1 MGNKGIMKSDF
12 KNIPLNDRPREKALN
27 NGVEFLS
34 DQELLAIILKCG
46 TKGQSVLDLS
56 NTIMKKYH
64 NFSNLI
70 NCNYNELISIQG
82 INKAKAI
89 EIMSIIE
96 IIKRIQKSKVNDIK
110 VINSPDDIYEIFS
123 PLLENETQ
131 ENFWIIYLN
140 IKSHV
145 IKWEKLFVGGVSI
158 SIIDVNLIL
167 KKAIEYG
174 ACKIICIH
182 NHPSGDPTPSNQDI
196 LITKKINKNLLV
208 LDMKLLDHIIIGK
221 CGYISLKREGI
232 F

>member
-89 EIMSIIE
+89 EIMSII
-96 IIKRIQKSKVNDIK
+96 N
-110 VINSPDDIYEIFS
+110 Y
-123 PLLENETQ
+123 
-131 ENFWIIYLN
+131 
-140 IKSHV
+140 
-145 IKWEKLFVGGVSI
+145 
-158 SIIDVNLIL
+158 
-167 KKAIEYG
+167 
-174 ACKIICIH
+174 
-182 NHPSGDPTPSNQDI
+182 
-196 LITKKINKNLLV
+196 
-208 LDMKLLDHIIIGK
+208 
-221 CGYISLKREGI
+221 
-232 F
+232 